1 MKNILKW
8 LLPALLL
15 VGVIT
20 GASVLYNKFSK
31 EYSGGNLVENTVTHP
46 AETTVA
52 TTAPDTSQS
61 TTAAIPENTGTSE
74 AQKNTM
80 PAPDFTVLDYDGNE
94 VRLSDYRGKPVVLN
108 FWATWCYY
116 CTLEMPDF
124 DKAAMAYPEVQFLM
138 VNATDG
144 ERETVEIA
152 EQYVEKEG
160 YKFDVFFDTRSEAVY
175 AYYVTAF
182 PTTYFIDNDGN
193 LVAQGNGMLDYE
205 TIEKGIKMIT
215 E

>member
-15 VGVIT
+15 VGIII
-20 GASVLYNKFSK
+20 GASVLYNEFSK
-31 EYSGGNLVENTVTHP
+31 DYRGENLIENTVTQSTE
-46 AETTVA
+46 ATVEA
-52 TTAPDTSQS
+52 TAPSS
-61 TTAAIPENTGTSE
+61 TEAVTVSEKNTEAQENTM
-74 AQKNTM
+74 A
-80 PAPDFTVLDYDGNE
+80 APDFTVIDYDGNE
-94 VRLSDYRGKPVVLN
+94 VRLSDYKGKPVVLN

-124 DKAAMAYPEVQFLM
+124 DKAAKAYPEVQFLM

-144 ERETVEIA
+144 VRETVEIA
-152 EQYVEKEG
+152 KQYVEEEG
-160 YKFDVFFDTRSEAVY
+160 YQFDVFFDTQSEAVY

-182 PTTYFIDNDGN
+182 PTTYFIDSDGN
-193 LVAQGNGMLDYE
+193 LTAQGSGMLDYE
-205 TIEKGIKMIT
+205 TIEKGINMIT